1 MSQRKGD
8 RVETGIWRML
18 GGKGYVGEVNYSDPK
33 TGRRVREQRS
43 FHRLDLVRE
52 WRQARKVDAVRK
64 ELRRKKDQP
73 VGIEFTHFANE
84 YLRSW
89 SKIHKRESSYVR
101 DQTSIKRLS
110 LQFGGRLLAEL
121 KRRDIE
127 QYLAMRKSE
136 GRTTAT
142 CNRELCCLKNMLR
155 KAVDWEY
162 LEANPAGSIKQQRE
176 TPPQFEILT
185 EAEIGSMLNCSAGH
199 LRVLLTVAVHTGMRR
214 GELFKLDWSDVKFDD
229 SGRGQIR
236 IRDSKNHD
244 TRHIPMNTVVV
255 SALKSH
261 PRRVSK
267 GILCPLV
274 FSGDAGN
281 AVTTV
286 TKGYKGALKRAGI
299 YRHVRFH
306 DLRHTFASHLVM
318 KGVDLRT
325 VASLL
330 GHRDIKMTMRYAH
343 LAPEHL
349 QAAVDVLVPN
359 SQGDL
364 IQNFCMVR

>member
-1 MSQRKGD
+1 MSAPDGSGAAFQ
-8 RVETGIWRML
+8 VTGASESHVNGNYHLYTRA
-18 GGKGYVGEVNYSDPK
+18 GG
-33 TGRRVREQRS
+33 
-43 FHRLDLVRE
+43 
-52 WRQARKVDAVRK
+52 
-64 ELRRKKDQP
+64 QP
-73 VGIEFTHFANE
+73 AF
-84 YLRSW
+84 
-89 SKIHKRESSYVR
+89 
-101 DQTSIKRLS
+101 
-110 LQFGGRLLAEL
+110 
-121 KRRDIE
+121 
-127 QYLAMRKSE
+127 
-136 GRTTAT
+136 
-142 CNRELCCLKNMLR
+142 
-155 KAVDWEY
+155 
-162 LEANPAGSIKQQRE
+162 
-176 TPPQFEILT
+176 
-185 EAEIGSMLNCSAGH
+185 
-199 LRVLLTVAVHTGMRR
+199 
-214 GELFKLDWSDVKFDD
+214 VKFDD

-349 QAAVDVLVPN
+349 QAAVDVLAAPGLFRPAAAKYV
-359 SQGDL
+359 DDA
-364 IQNFCMVR
+364 